1 VNDKEKHII
10 YNFFLPHKFEI
21 FVNNFWT
28 FSDCTKFF
36 KQLFTV
42 HGYKNGHYVPLVF
55 AILTDKTAQS
65 YEHCLQFV
73 TSLCYVIICTYQNTY
88 TGWGIVYA
96 HARNRDF

>member
-1 VNDKEKHII
+1 MTKKNIHIT

-21 FVNNFWT
+21 FINIVKNLRGPYVFT
-28 FSDCTKFF
+28 LHKFF

-73 TSLCYVIICTYQNTY
+73 TSLCSVIICTYRNTY
-88 TGWGIVYA
+88 S
-96 HARNRDF
+96 